1 MRPGC
6 VTTPPAL
13 REEEKSSHKHKSD
26 CRQCPDCPL
35 SSRYRSSRELHTA
48 EPKKKKV
55 LFSGPKPFQ
64 DLGCIFFLF
73 VPVGGPLL
81 ILILKNRPQLPTPRN
96 ALTKATVLY
105 IGSFFFSSTA
115 KDPASSQPS
124 SPSCPFLRTLQ
135 YQRDWRKKK
144 AKNEL
149 YTPPYSY
156 KDAVLDSSG
165 GREIGFF
172 FMTPPALAELQVAA
186 AAAAVAALVMVVV
199 TPYFHSLRH

>member
-1 MRPGC
+1 M
-6 VTTPPAL
+6 

-64 DLGCIFFLF
+64 DLGCIFFF
-73 VPVGGPLL
+73 
-81 ILILKNRPQLPTPRN
+81 ICSRWR
-96 ALTKATVLY
+96 
-105 IGSFFFSSTA
+105 
-115 KDPASSQPS
+115 ASSHSNPKEPTSTPNS
-124 SPSCPFLRTLQ
+124 SQCPDQGYCTIHRWPFFIYSKKFRLLLTLPPSCPFLRTLQ